1 MGFDTYLY
9 IGDRV
14 ALQWRKHASSLPRLL
29 FRYDQLRIESSEG
42 DGDPYSRVFFEGTT
56 EEALKNL
63 SDAGLGWR
71 ATVASYSQMRFNGHA
86 AGMFIGHAAFKEKP
100 GWENAGEEFEAITP
114 EEDLINLGSLMAR
127 QWLSRNG
134 ESGEDTQEIAG
145 EEHLVFFLRDLTY
158 DGDLPSPGNAAS
170 QAWAEGKA
178 AGVED
183 PFAAA
188 RAAEVLATLDRDAPL
203 LVWPMILSVFL
214 HSLPSD
220 TSVVLDI
227 TEAAA
232 EHDEVS
238 SHVYASQYWTQA
250 AEGLSGA
257 AQTLGRLFSVLSSF
271 DSRLS
276 REFWFARAS
285 EILSRLHF
293 LRDSG
298 DASSTKERGDALESL
313 FEALMRT
320 EEPELRVIEKNFRTA
335 EEEIDILAS
344 NGLTDPFW
352 VAHGSPLILVEC
364 KNWTEKPGMPELRIF
379 ESKIRDRGALCKIG
393 IFVSISGFTKTFL
406 KRLKNF
412 QTADGVI
419 FAVDGSDVER
429 IVTSKMRL
437 TDWLR
442 EAGIRRSLG

>member
-1 MGFDTYLY
+1 
-9 IGDRV
+9 
-14 ALQWRKHASSLPRLL
+14 LL
-29 FRYDQLRIESSEG
+29 FRYDQLRIESPEDDSS
-42 DGDPYSRVFFEGTT
+42 PYSRIAFEGTV

-63 SDAGLGWR
+63 SDAGLGWH
-71 ATVASYSQMRFNGHA
+71 ATVTSYSQMRFNGHA
-86 AGMFIGHAAFKEKP
+86 AGMYIAHATFKEKSS
-100 GWENAGEEFEAITP
+100 WKHAEEEFESITP
-114 EEDLINLGSLMAR
+114 EQDLINLGSVMAR
-127 QWLSRNG
+127 QWLSRDG
-134 ESGEDTQEIAG
+134 EPGEGTQEIAG
-145 EEHLVFFLRDLTY
+145 EHPSVFFLRDLTY

-170 QAWAEGKA
+170 QAWEEGQA

-203 LVWPMILSVFL
+203 LVWPMILSMFF
-214 HSLPSD
+214 HRLPPD
-220 TSVVLDI
+220 TPVVLDI
-227 TEAAA
+227 TEAAEAAA

-238 SHVYASQYWTQA
+238 PHIHASQYWTQA
-250 AEGLSGA
+250 TEGLSGA

-276 REFWFARAS
+276 REFWFARAAD
-285 EILSRLHF
+285 ILSRLRF

-320 EEPELRVIEKNFRTA
+320 EEPELRVIEKNFRTT

-406 KRLKNF
+406 KRLKKF
-412 QTADGVI
+412 QSADGVI
-419 FAVDGSDVER
+419 FAIDGSDLER

-442 EAGIRRSLG
+442 EEGIRRSLG

>member
-1 MGFDTYLY
+1 
-9 IGDRV
+9 V
-14 ALQWRKHASSLPRLL
+14 A
-29 FRYDQLRIESSEG
+29 
-42 DGDPYSRVFFEGTT
+42 
-56 EEALKNL
+56 N
-63 SDAGLGWR
+63 
-71 ATVASYSQMRFNGHA
+71 
-86 AGMFIGHAAFKEKP
+86 
-100 GWENAGEEFEAITP
+100 
-114 EEDLINLGSLMAR
+114 
-127 QWLSRNG
+127 
-134 ESGEDTQEIAG
+134 
-145 EEHLVFFLRDLTY
+145 
-158 DGDLPSPGNAAS
+158 
-170 QAWAEGKA
+170 
-178 AGVED
+178 

-203 LVWPMILSVFL
+203 LVWPMILSIFFY
-214 HSLPSD
+214 SLPPD

-232 EHDEVS
+232 EHDEIS
-238 SHVYASQYWTQA
+238 PHVYASQYWTQA
-250 AEGLSGA
+250 TEGLSGA

-276 REFWFARAS
+276 REFWFARATDL
-285 EILSRLHF
+285 LSRLRL

-313 FEALMRT
+313 FDALMRT
-320 EEPELRVIEKNFRTA
+320 EEPELRVIEKNFRTT

-364 KNWTEKPGMPELRIF
+364 KNWTEKPGVPELRIF

-406 KRLKNF
+406 KRLKKF
-412 QTADGVI
+412 QSADGIIFVI
-419 FAVDGSDVER
+419 DGSDLER

-442 EAGIRRSLG
+442 EAGIRRSLGY